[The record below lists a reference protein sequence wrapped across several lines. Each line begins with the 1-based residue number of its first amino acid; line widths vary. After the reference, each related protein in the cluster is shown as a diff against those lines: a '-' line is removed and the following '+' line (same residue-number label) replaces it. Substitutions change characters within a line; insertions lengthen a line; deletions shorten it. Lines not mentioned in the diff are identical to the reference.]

1 MSLHKKHSV
10 VKSGNISGYCSK
22 VFKKN
27 QFPEINI
34 YTLNFFFPLEW
45 QGSDEK
51 ISEFT
56 IIEF

>member
-22 VFKKN
+22 DLKKN

-34 YTLNFFFPLEW
+34 YPLIFSQLEW